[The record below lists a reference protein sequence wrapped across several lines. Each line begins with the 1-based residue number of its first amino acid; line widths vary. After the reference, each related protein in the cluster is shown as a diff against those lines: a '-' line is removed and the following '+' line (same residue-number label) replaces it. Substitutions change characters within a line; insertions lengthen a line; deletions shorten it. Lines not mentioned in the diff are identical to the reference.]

1 VVTLFM
7 PKGLAGLFAGWRK
20 HVPPEPLSKSMP
32 QAAE

>member
-20 HVPPEPLSKSMP
+20 HVPKKSDAPPVP